1 MQQIKLDDRFLPFG
15 LAIICLAG
23 GWGANI
29 YSTQAMIM
37 VIVAFCALFLCL
49 RDWIVGAYG
58 VFMAIWYTVLYSTQ
72 LVEPVIVA
80 NSSALI
86 GFGMVIYS
94 IVRLGSTE
102 IDGYLDVIIFIAV
115 VLSILGIFGHLHG
128 KPPVATLGN
137 QNFLG
142 AFLAI
147 SAFACFR
154 EKRWYFLSLILPA
167 LWICK
172 SSTPIA
178 AFCCGL
184 GWYLWRW
191 KGLALAVIPGAAYFL
206 LLDGGANAKTV
217 TLRMDFWR
225 NAYEYLTA
233 SWWTVVVGFGPGI
246 PWNPG
251 KGMLHSEYVNLAWNL
266 GIVGLVIAGLYFWR
280 ALKSGQ
286 RILTAI
292 IVAVLVDG
300 LGNHLMHTV
309 PTAILTVMVIG
320 LNDRVVG
327 VNNGYKLDKS
337 MQSGV
342 V

>member
-1 MQQIKLDDRFLPFG
+1 MQHIKLDDRFLPFG

-23 GWGANI
+23 GWGSNI
-29 YSTQAMIM
+29 YATQAMIM
-37 VIVAFCALFLCL
+37 VIVAFCALFLSL
-49 RDWIVGAYG
+49 RDWIVSAFG
-58 VFMAIWYTVLYSTQ
+58 VFVAVWYTVLYSTQ

-94 IVRLGSTE
+94 IVRLGSTSV
-102 IDGYLDVIIFIAV
+102 DGYLDMIIAV
-115 VLSILGIFGHLHG
+115 ALVLSILGIFGHSHG

-154 EKRWYFLSLILPA
+154 KRRWYFLVLILPA
-167 LWICK
+167 LWLCH

-178 AFCCGL
+178 AYCAGL
-184 GWYLWRW
+184 GFYLWRW
-191 KGLALAVIPGAAYFL
+191 KGLAIAVIPGAAYFWL
-206 LLDGGANAKTV
+206 VDVGFTGCDRV
-217 TLRMDFWR
+217 DFWR

-251 KGMLHSEYVNLAWNL
+251 KGMLHSEWVNLAWNL
-266 GIVGLVIAGLYFWR
+266 GIVGLVIAGLFFWR
-280 ALKSGQ
+280 SLKSGNK
-286 RILTAI
+286 ILTAM

-300 LGNHLMHTV
+300 LGNHLMHTI
-309 PTAILTVMVIG
+309 PTAILAVMAMG
-320 LNDRVVG
+320 LNDR
-327 VNNGYKLDKS
+327 YIT
-337 MQSGV
+337 
-342 V
+342 